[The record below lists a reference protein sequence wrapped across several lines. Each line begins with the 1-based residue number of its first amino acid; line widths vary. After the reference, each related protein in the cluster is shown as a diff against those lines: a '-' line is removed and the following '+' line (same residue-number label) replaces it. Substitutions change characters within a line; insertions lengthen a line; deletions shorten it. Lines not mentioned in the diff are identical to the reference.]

1 MREWKRGLDLS
12 MRRNALFE
20 GDPEAAVCKRIAG
33 KVDQLRLRRE
43 VGEYLPPLQGRGG
56 AVQLRK
62 GAAQC
67 LEVRGLPPQRG
78 YQ

>member
-1 MREWKRGLDLS
+1 MSERKPALYLS
-12 MRRNALFE
+12 MWWCALFE
-20 GDPEAAVCKRIAG
+20 GDPEAAVRKRITG
-33 KVDQLRLRRE
+33 KVDQLRLGRE
-43 VGEYLPPLQGRGG
+43 VGEYLPPLQGCGG
-56 AVQLRK
+56 AVQLRE